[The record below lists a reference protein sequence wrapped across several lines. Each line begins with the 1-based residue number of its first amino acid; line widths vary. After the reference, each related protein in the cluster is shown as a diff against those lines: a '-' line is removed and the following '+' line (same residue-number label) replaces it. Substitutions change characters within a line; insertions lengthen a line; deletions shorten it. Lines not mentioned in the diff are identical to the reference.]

1 MAFSTGMDPNLTSPI
16 FQGRITSRPSGS
28 TYTQAPTTPVATRA
42 STPNALVSAFKD
54 APQMYIDSMNR
65 RTGEIGTVQGLR
77 GTYSKEAAFADAKG
91 AMDQYLQQA
100 LQEGNQDLVRMAEG
114 AGASAS
120 SLRAL
125 MQQDMT
131 LKAAQGASAIG
142 MQAAA
147 NYGNIAA
154 NYSNVL
160 EALTRPNDVA
170 LQYLMGGME
179 EQRLR
184 DAQAAQEAESAAR
197 TRATRSS
204 YSSGV
209 PYSSSSSRSGSS
221 SSRSVPSVK
230 QKTRIVTN
238 MGTIASP
245 AASSSGWSTGT
256 ARKVW

>member
-1 MAFSTGMDPNLTSPI
+1 MARITVPGLSAWNPPGLITSP
-16 FQGRITSRPSGS
+16 PPGS
-28 TYTQAPTTPVATRA
+28 TAPVATRA
-42 STPNALVSAFKD
+42 STPSTLVSAFKD
-54 APQMYIDSMNR
+54 APQMYLDSMNR

-77 GTYSKEAAFADAKG
+77 GAYSKEAAFADAKG

-100 LQEGNQDLVRMAEG
+100 LQQGNQDLVRMAEG

-142 MQAAA
+142 MKAAA
-147 NYGNIAA
+147 DYGNIAA

-184 DAQAAQEAESAAR
+184 DAQEAQEAESAAR
-197 TRATRSS
+197 VSSIRSG
-204 YSSGV
+204 SSGNV
-209 PYSSSSSRSGSS
+209 SMSSSSSRSGSS
-221 SSRSVPSVK
+221 SSSSSKSVPSVK
-230 QKTRIVTN
+230 QKTRVVTN
-238 MGTIASP
+238 LGTIASP
-245 AASSSGWSTGT
+245 AASSAGWNTGT
-256 ARKVW
+256 PRKVW

>member
-1 MAFSTGMDPNLTSPI
+1 MARF
-16 FQGRITSRPSGS
+16 
-28 TYTQAPTTPVATRA
+28 TTPAATRA
-42 STPNALVSAFKD
+42 STPNTPAATRASTPNTLVSAFKD
-54 APQMYIDSMNR
+54 APQMYLDSMNR

-77 GTYSKEAAFADAKG
+77 GAYSKEAAFADAKG

-100 LQEGNQDLVRMAEG
+100 LQQGNQDLVRMAEG

-142 MQAAA
+142 MEAAA

-170 LQYLMGGME
+170 LQYLLGGME

-184 DAQAAQEAESAAR
+184 DAQAAAEDQAAAQAKTIR
-197 TRATRSS
+197 TG
-204 YSSGV
+204 SSGSV
-209 PYSSSSSRSGSS
+209 SMSSSSGSSGSS
-221 SSRSVPSVK
+221 SSSKSVPSVK
-230 QKTRIVTN
+230 QKTRVVTN
-238 MGTIASP
+238 LGTIASP
-245 AASSSGWSTGT
+245 AASSAGWNTGM